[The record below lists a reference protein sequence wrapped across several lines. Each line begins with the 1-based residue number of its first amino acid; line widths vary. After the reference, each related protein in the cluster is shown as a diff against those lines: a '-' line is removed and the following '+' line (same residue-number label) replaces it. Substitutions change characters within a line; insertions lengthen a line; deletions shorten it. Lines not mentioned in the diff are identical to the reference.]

1 MNSQVNKKVGR
12 KGPDIASNPLGADEE
27 SASIG
32 SARLVA
38 RAAAEE
44 ERFRT
49 DHLHENIGHRAIS
62 GGFVTISAQAAKFI
76 LNFAAAA
83 VLARLLNARDFGL
96 FGMVLGVTAIVGVF
110 KELGLSTATVQRDVI
125 TQEQVSNLF
134 WINVGFC
141 GLLSLL
147 SAGLAPFVARFY
159 HDLRVTNIMLALSV
173 SFLLTGS
180 TVQHQALL
188 TRQMRFRALALIDV
202 TSMSIGF
209 GSACFF
215 AWKGFGYWAL
225 VIQQLVTAA
234 CTLIMTWLVSGWM
247 PHMPSRNSGVKP
259 MVMFGAHLSMADFVG
274 QFSANSDS
282 ILLGRF
288 FGAVP
293 LGFYTRAQVLLA
305 RPIAQV
311 VTPINAVLIP
321 VLSRLQS
328 DAERYRRSFLLAFGG
343 LALVV
348 FSFSAM
354 CLALAKPLVLVI
366 LGPKWTSVVPLFAAF
381 TLVALSGPLSAVCTW
396 IYESQGRGRDQLHN
410 HTLAGAVT
418 IVAYLLGLPW
428 GPLGVIIS
436 TAVVSIVIRL
446 PIVYYLAGRKG
457 PVGTRDLWMAFLSHL
472 PCWVVVFLVTALAYK
487 AVGHASPIV
496 QLLICGPVGAV
507 VGGALILIF
516 PRPRHSALFVSGKI
530 ANALKARFATS

>member
-1 MNSQVNKKVGR
+1 MAPG
-12 KGPDIASNPLGADEE
+12 IASNPLGADGE
-27 SASIG
+27 SPDSD
-32 SARLVA
+32 SARLIV
-38 RAAAEE
+38 RAAAEKD
-44 ERFRT
+44 RFST

-62 GGFVTISAQAAKFI
+62 GGFVTFTAQAAKFL

-96 FGMVLGVTAIVGVF
+96 VGMVLGVTAIVGVF

-141 GLLSLL
+141 GLLSAL
-147 SAGLAPFVARFY
+147 SAGLAPLVARFY
-159 HDLRVTNIMLALSV
+159 HDLRVTNIMLVLSA

-188 TRQMRFRALALIDV
+188 ARQMRFRALAMIDV
-202 TSMSIGF
+202 TSMAMGF

-215 AWKGFGYWAL
+215 AWKGYGYWAL
-225 VIQQLVTAA
+225 VIQQMVTAG
-234 CTLIMTWLVSGWM
+234 CGLIMTWLVSGWM
-247 PHMPSRNSGVKP
+247 PNLPSRNSGVKP
-259 MVMFGAHLSMADFVG
+259 MVMFGAHLSVADFVG
-274 QFSANSDS
+274 QFSNNCDS

-288 FGAVP
+288 FGAAP
-293 LGFYTRAQVLLA
+293 LGLYTRAQVLLA

-311 VTPINAVLIP
+311 VAPINSVLIP

-328 DAERYRRSFLLAFGG
+328 DAERYRRSFLLAYGG

-366 LGPKWTSVVPLFAAF
+366 LGPKWAGVVPLFAAF
-381 TLVALSGPLSAVCTW
+381 TLVALSGPLGAVCTW

-428 GPLGVIIS
+428 GPLGVIVS
-436 TAVVSIVIRL
+436 TAIVSIVIRL
-446 PIVYYLAGRKG
+446 PIVYRLAGRKG
-457 PVGTRDLWMAFLSHL
+457 PVSTRDLWMAFLTHL
-472 PCWVVVFLVTALAYK
+472 PCWVVVFAVTTLAYRL
-487 AVGHASPIV
+487 VGNASPIV
-496 QLLICGPVGAV
+496 QLLVCVPVGAI
-507 VGGALILIF
+507 VGGALILLF
-516 PRPRHSALFVSGKI
+516 PQPRHSAFFVSGKI
-530 ANALKARFATS
+530 ADALRARFATS